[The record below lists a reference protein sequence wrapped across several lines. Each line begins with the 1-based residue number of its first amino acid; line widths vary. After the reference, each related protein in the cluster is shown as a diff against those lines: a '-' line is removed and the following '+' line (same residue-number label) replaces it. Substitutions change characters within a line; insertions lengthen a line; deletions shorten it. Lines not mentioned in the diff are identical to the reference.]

1 VVDGTPDS
9 RAGLAVGDVIVGLGA
24 SSIGNIDDL
33 HRILTREAID
43 VRTQLVVVRNE
54 SRVELP
60 ITPVEAAA

>member
-1 VVDGTPDS
+1 
-9 RAGLAVGDVIVGLGA
+9 VIVGLGA